1 MKIGTNEGIARACVT
16 VMAERGVT
24 LDMLRKRV
32 PRGFWE
38 RVIENLPEGSTTPSG
53 EPWSN
58 KEHLSAHWKRNQ
70 GEIAG
75 FILRYRQQTDTA
87 GLPADAVTDA
97 VASGSEETT
106 PSIVVRLD
114 TEELQTLDIL
124 TGSTG
129 DADERPEP
137 LSQPKPAFIA
147 DRPFEEVQAD
157 ALLDTSELI
166 DTLKSAQDRIAE
178 TRSTAEP
185 DGTPLEEAIMA
196 KVTARIEVLE
206 ARLTTSLVNKIRIF
220 METQNRSAADSFK
233 DEDPPVPQRL
243 GRRFRPKKTYIHAK
257 IDKNLFEI
265 LDRESRAKHEGNI
278 SRALD
283 AILWRYYG
291 KPKLSFETPE

>member
-1 MKIGTNEGIARACVT
+1 MKIGTNEGIARACVK
-16 VMAERGVT
+16 VMAEREVT
-24 LDMLRKRV
+24 LDMLRRRV

-75 FILRYRQQTDTA
+75 LILEYRKQNA
-87 GLPADAVTDA
+87 PVSLPADAVAD
-97 VASGSEETT
+97 VEASGAEDTT
-106 PSIVVRLD
+106 PSVIVRLD

-124 TGSTG
+124 SEWPGN
-129 DADERPEP
+129 ADEQPEP
-137 LSQPKPAFIA
+137 PSQPKPAFIA

-166 DTLKSAQDRIAE
+166 DTLKCAQGRTAE
-178 TRSTAEP
+178 T
-185 DGTPLEEAIMA
+185 TPATEHDATLLEEAIMT
-196 KVTARIEVLE
+196 KVAARLDALE
-206 ARLTTSLVNKIRIF
+206 ARLTTSLVNRIRNF
-220 METQNRSAADSFK
+220 METQNHSAGSSFK

-243 GRRFRPKKTYIHAK
+243 GRRYRPRKAYIHVK

-265 LDRESRAKHEGNI
+265 LERESRANHEGNI
-278 SRALD
+278 SRTLD

-291 KPKLSFETPE
+291 KPKLSFEIPE